1 MERDEIETSTSEWKG
16 GLTQKERFFQNACPV
31 GSADIGSSRH
41 PLSPPVQLR
50 TDVRR
55 GYGLPGFQ
63 AR

>member
-16 GLTQKERFFQNACPV
+16 GLTQKERLFQNACPV
-31 GSADIGSSRH
+31 GSANFARSRH
-41 PLSPPVQLR
+41 PVSPPVQLR

-55 GYGLPGFQ
+55 GHGLPGFP